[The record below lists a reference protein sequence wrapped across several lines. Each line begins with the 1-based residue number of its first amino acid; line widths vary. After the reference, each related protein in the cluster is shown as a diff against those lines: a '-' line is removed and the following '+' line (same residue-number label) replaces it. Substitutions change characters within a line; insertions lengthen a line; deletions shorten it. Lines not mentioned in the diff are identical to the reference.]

1 MRAFVPTDRTVE
13 RGRGNLLRS
22 KTKLMIICRT
32 LVILCFIGMTCIA
45 CVRTGNAAPLQEQE
59 YPSGQGKNW
68 SVRIGSLG
76 THKPAYEGSD
86 DYEWRAFPLI
96 DVTVGDT
103 FFLHARTG
111 AGVYIWNRNDCKI
124 GLAVGY
130 SFGREE
136 DDSSDLRG
144 LGDIDDGAT
153 ANLLFEWA
161 AGEVNLRARYE
172 EQITGHGTG
181 FQVHLGLGHDLH
193 VADKTILKP
202 SIRTTYASAD
212 YMEEY
217 FGISP
222 GQSTRS
228 GLPLY
233 DAAGG
238 FKSIGFHMMAIH
250 RLDRHWEIL
259 AGAGYDRLVGDAGD
273 SPVVKNENQY
283 RISIGVSYM
292 F

>member
-1 MRAFVPTDRTVE
+1 MRAIVPIDQTVE
-13 RGRGNLLRS
+13 RGRGKLPGS
-22 KTKLMIICRT
+22 DTKVTIICRT
-32 LVILCFIGMTCIA
+32 LFILFFIGMPCIA
-45 CVRTGNAAPLQEQE
+45 SGWTVNAVPFQEQE

-68 SVRIGSLG
+68 SVRIGALG
-76 THKPAYEGSD
+76 TRQPAYEGSD

-103 FFLHARTG
+103 FFLHTRTG

-124 GLAVGY
+124 ALAVGY
-130 SFGREE
+130 TFGREE

-153 ANLLFEWA
+153 ANLLFEWV
-161 AGEVNLRARYE
+161 AGEVILRSRYE
-172 EQITGHGTG
+172 EQFTGHGTG
-181 FQVHLGLGHDLH
+181 FQVHFGLGHDLH

-202 SIRTTYASAD
+202 SIRTTYASSD

-228 GLPLY
+228 GLPVY

-238 FKSIGFHMMAIH
+238 FKSVGFHVMAIH
-250 RLDRHWEIL
+250 KLDRHWGIL

-283 RISIGVSYM
+283 GVSIGVSYM

>member
-1 MRAFVPTDRTVE
+1 MGHRAARPALDC
-13 RGRGNLLRS
+13 GNNEHS
-22 KTKLMIICRT
+22 GSATQPVIICRT
-32 LVILCFIGMTCIA
+32 LFILFFIGMTCIA
-45 CVRTGNAAPLQEQE
+45 GGCPANAAPFQEQE
-59 YPSGQGKNW
+59 CPSVQGKDW
-68 SVRIGSLG
+68 SLSIGALG
-76 THKPAYEGSD
+76 NHKPAYEGSD

-111 AGVYIWNRNDCKI
+111 LGAYVWNRNGCKI

-130 SFGREE
+130 TFGREE

-161 AGEVNLRARYE
+161 AGNVSLGARYE
-172 EQITGHGTG
+172 EQFTGHGTG

-228 GLPLY
+228 GLPVY

-238 FKSIGFHMMAIH
+238 FKSVGFHMMAIH
-250 RLDRHWEIL
+250 RLDRHWGIL
-259 AGAGYDRLVGDAGD
+259 AGAGYDRLVGDAGE

-283 RISIGVSYM
+283 HISIGVSYM
-292 F
+292 L